1 MGLGQGEMIPG
12 PRNQSLGK
20 VELRQ
25 RKTRQHVYTSSCYSN
40 IQIKASAPA
49 VPSNP
54 RKPERNGMTQSP
66 TKYVTQIRKQE
77 GWGGEV
83 EVVGGRGLCACVL
96 CISSCKRRRALMRRL
111 FLQPPGAT
119 SGVNGASGG
128 ETVQEVK
135 LQHSDVS
142 LMFLHSAL
150 LSDRTS
156 AEVEVN
162 LPMLTRGQDVTHVYL
177 KVSVR

>member
-1 MGLGQGEMIPG
+1 MIPG

-25 RKTRQHVYTSSCYSN
+25 RKTRRHVYTSSCYSN

-54 RKPERNGMTQSP
+54 CEPERNGMTQSP

-77 GWGGEV
+77 GWGGGG
-83 EVVGGRGLCACVL
+83 GGRGLGGSYARVL
-96 CISSCKRRRALMRRL
+96 CISSCKRRQALMRRL

-128 ETVQEVK
+128 EAVQEVK
-135 LQHSDVS
+135 LQHSDVL
-142 LMFLHSAL
+142 LMFLHPAL
-150 LSDRTS
+150 LSDRTL

-162 LPMLTRGQDVTHVYL
+162 LPMLPRGQDVTHVYL
-177 KVSVR
+177 KVCVR